1 MNCKAVILENRYF
14 FIPALIRDYVDTQ
27 AASKI
32 LLFEILKHRIEQ
44 SLKEGLNER
53 NS

>member
-14 FIPALIRDYVDTQ
+14 LIPAMIREDVYTES
-27 AASKI
+27 ASKI
-32 LLFEILKHRIEQ
+32 LLFEILKHQIEQ
-44 SLKEGLNER
+44 GLREELNER